1 MNEKLK
7 KILTTVAVV
16 VFVGVA
22 AVWLLQS
29 DVKHIEDTNGE
40 DNYKL
45 QTITDAN
52 IIKMDIGSLGSKSST
67 DSLTNTEKFY
77 SNKFT
82 GVVEIF
88 NENIKTNRM
97 EFMVNH
103 AQVTKG
109 NFRLVLVVNDEI
121 VHDFE
126 LNELMQTHVLEDV
139 SGNVSLRIAG
149 ESAEY
154 MFDYTVI

>member
-1 MNEKLK
+1 
-7 KILTTVAVV
+7 
-16 VFVGVA
+16 
-22 AVWLLQS
+22 
-29 DVKHIEDTNGE
+29 
-40 DNYKL
+40 
-45 QTITDAN
+45 
-52 IIKMDIGSLGSKSST
+52 MDIGSFGSKSST

-88 NENIKTNRM
+88 NENFKTNRM

-126 LNELMQTHVLEDV
+126 LNEIMQTYVLEDV